1 MDDENLKLM
10 SKNSFKRLIKKKVT
24 QATIKFINNERQRH
38 SKTKNLEFKKI
49 KCSEYLKDNRLNTN
63 QMRLLFQ
70 LRSRMFP
77 VKCNFK
83 NKFLEDLYCDLC
95 RESTDN

>member
-1 MDDENLKLM
+1 
-10 SKNSFKRLIKKKVT
+10 
-24 QATIKFINNERQRH
+24 
-38 SKTKNLEFKKI
+38 
-49 KCSEYLKDNRLNTN
+49 
-63 QMRLLFQ
+63 MRLLFQ

-95 RESTDN
+95 REDIDNQEHLLSCKILKNARPEIFQKTQVEYKHIFEDKDKQIKAAELFHKLAILREELLEAIGKQIF